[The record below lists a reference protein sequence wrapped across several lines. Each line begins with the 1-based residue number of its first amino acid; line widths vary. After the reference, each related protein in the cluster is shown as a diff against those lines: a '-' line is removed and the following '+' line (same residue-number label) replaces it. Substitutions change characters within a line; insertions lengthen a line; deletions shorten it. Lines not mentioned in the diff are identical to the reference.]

1 MELRGKR
8 RARYASTEKVA
19 AEQPARCGQMAIWA
33 ESGLTSKQ
41 KKP

>member
-8 RARYASTEKVA
+8 SGRCDSPEKVA
-19 AEQPARCGQMAIWA
+19 AEQAARCGQMAIWA

-41 KKP
+41 RKP

>member
-8 RARYASTEKVA
+8 RARYDSPEKA
-19 AEQPARCGQMAIWA
+19 AAQQPARCGQVAIWA

-41 KKP
+41 RKP